1 MKKLFTLLLTVSLLA
16 DVFASSELFVRIRK
30 NGNFIVS
37 VNNQTIQ
44 NNSSIFRFFDLNTGY
59 CTITVRENSWNNM
72 IVFQQSVPIRNGYRY
87 VAEIS
92 PRYGMR
98 LIARY
103 PFVQANWYLDN
114 VNTNVQRP
122 FYYGN
127 PNYNNNNG
135 WYNKTKNN
143 SKDDQDDA
151 GWYNNNWNSDDVYV
165 DDNEDWN
172 GSWNNGNGQNN
183 NANSNSGWYNPND
196 NNSGWQNPNQQNQNQ
211 NGYGNGQYYGSYNYG
226 NKTAMS
232 EAELQTLLTTMKG
245 VSFEEKMIP
254 PPPPPGLMTPMKLM
268 FPCTKICKLM
278 VPLVSVGKLVRSNLP
293 NDRLAVPPSHL
304 GEPGPQVN
312 MQRPLASARAQAG
325 FPSAASAVPVIR

>member
-16 DVFASSELFVRIRK
+16 DMFASSELFVRIRK

-114 VNTNVQRP
+114 VNTNVQKP

-127 PNYNNNNG
+127 PYNNGNHNG
-135 WYNKTKNN
+135 WYNKNKNN
-143 SKDDQDDA
+143 QENDDDA
-151 GWYNNNWNSDDVYV
+151 DWYNNNWNSDDVYI
-165 DDNEDWN
+165 DDNENWN
-172 GSWNNGNGQNN
+172 GNWNNGNGQNN

-196 NNSGWQNPNQQNQNQ
+196 NNGGWQNQNQQNQNQ
-211 NGYGNGQYYGSYNYG
+211 NGYGNGQYYGNNSYS

-232 EAELQTLLTTMKG
+232 DAELQTLLTTMKG
-245 VSFEEKMIP
+245 VSFEEKMIDVAKSATKNRWVTTQQVRQM
-254 PPPPPGLMTPMKLM
+254 LDLFSFEKNKLDLAKYLYD
-268 FPCTKICKLM
+268 FSSDKNNYYT
-278 VPLVSVGKLVRSNLP
+278 LVSAFNF
-293 NDRLAVPPSHL
+293 
-304 GEPGPQVN
+304 
-312 MQRPLASARAQAG
+312 SANQKELTDY
-325 FPSAASAVPVIR
+325 IKNHK

>member
-114 VNTNVQRP
+114 VNTNVQKP

-127 PNYNNNNG
+127 PYNNGNHNG
-135 WYNKTKNN
+135 WYNKNKNN
-143 SKDDQDDA
+143 QENDDDA
-151 GWYNNNWNSDDVYV
+151 GWYNNNWNSDDVYI
-165 DDNEDWN
+165 DDNENWN
-172 GSWNNGNGQNN
+172 GNWNNGNGQNN

-196 NNSGWQNPNQQNQNQ
+196 NNGGWQNPNQQNQNQ
-211 NGYGNGQYYGSYNYG
+211 NGYGNGQYYGNNSYS

-232 EAELQTLLTTMKG
+232 DAELQTLLTTMKG
-245 VSFEEKMIP
+245 VSFEEKMIDVAKSATKNRWVTTQQVRQM
-254 PPPPPGLMTPMKLM
+254 LDLFSFEKNKLDLAKYLYD
-268 FPCTKICKLM
+268 FSSDKNNYYT
-278 VPLVSVGKLVRSNLP
+278 LVSAFNF
-293 NDRLAVPPSHL
+293 
-304 GEPGPQVN
+304 
-312 MQRPLASARAQAG
+312 SANQKELTDY
-325 FPSAASAVPVIR
+325 IKNHK

>member
-114 VNTNVQRP
+114 VNTNVQKP

-127 PNYNNNNG
+127 PYNNGNHNG
-135 WYNKTKNN
+135 WYNKNKNN
-143 SKDDQDDA
+143 QENDDDA
-151 GWYNNNWNSDDVYV
+151 GWYNNNWNSDDVYI
-165 DDNEDWN
+165 DDNENWN
-172 GSWNNGNGQNN
+172 GNWNNGNGQNN

-196 NNSGWQNPNQQNQNQ
+196 NNGGWQNQNQQNQNQ
-211 NGYGNGQYYGSYNYG
+211 NGYGNGQYYGNNSYS

-232 EAELQTLLTTMKG
+232 DAELQTLITTMKG
-245 VSFEEKMIP
+245 VSFEEKMIDVAKSATKNRWVTTQQVRQM
-254 PPPPPGLMTPMKLM
+254 LDLFSFEKNKLDLAKYLYD
-268 FPCTKICKLM
+268 FSSDKNNYYT
-278 VPLVSVGKLVRSNLP
+278 LVSAFNF
-293 NDRLAVPPSHL
+293 
-304 GEPGPQVN
+304 
-312 MQRPLASARAQAG
+312 SANQKELTDY
-325 FPSAASAVPVIR
+325 IKNHK

>member
-103 PFVQANWYLDN
+103 PFVQTNWYLDN
-114 VNTNVQRP
+114 VNTNVQKP

-127 PNYNNNNG
+127 PYNNGNHNG

-143 SKDDQDDA
+143 QGNDDDA

-172 GSWNNGNGQNN
+172 GSWNSGSGQSNQQPN
-183 NANSNSGWYNPND
+183 NSGWYNPND
-196 NNSGWQNPNQQNQNQ
+196 NNSSWQNPNQQNQNQ
-211 NGYGNGQYYGSYNYG
+211 NGYGNGQYYGNNNYG
-226 NKTAMS
+226 NKTTMS
-232 EAELQTLLTTMKG
+232 DAELQTLLTTMKG
-245 VSFEEKMIP
+245 VSFEEKMIDVAKSATKNRWVTTQQVRQM
-254 PPPPPGLMTPMKLM
+254 LDLFSFEKNKLDLAKYLYE
-268 FPCTKICKLM
+268 FSSDKNNYYT
-278 VPLVSVGKLVRSNLP
+278 LVSAFNFSSNQKELTDYLK
-293 NDRLAVPPSHL
+293 NHK
-304 GEPGPQVN
+304 
-312 MQRPLASARAQAG
+312 
-325 FPSAASAVPVIR
+325 

>member
-114 VNTNVQRP
+114 VNTNVQKP

-127 PNYNNNNG
+127 PYNNGNHNG
-135 WYNKTKNN
+135 WYNKNKNN
-143 SKDDQDDA
+143 QENDDDA
-151 GWYNNNWNSDDVYV
+151 GWYNNNWNSDDVYI
-165 DDNEDWN
+165 DDNENWN
-172 GSWNNGNGQNN
+172 GNWNNGNGQNN

-196 NNSGWQNPNQQNQNQ
+196 NNGGWQNPNQQNQNQ
-211 NGYGNGQYYGSYNYG
+211 NGYGNGQYYGNNSYS

-232 EAELQTLLTTMKG
+232 DAELQTLLTTMKG
-245 VSFEEKMIP
+245 VNFEEKMIDVAKSATKNRWVTTQQVRQM
-254 PPPPPGLMTPMKLM
+254 LDLFSFEKNKLDLAKYLYD
-268 FPCTKICKLM
+268 FSSDKNNYYT
-278 VPLVSVGKLVRSNLP
+278 LVSAFNF
-293 NDRLAVPPSHL
+293 
-304 GEPGPQVN
+304 
-312 MQRPLASARAQAG
+312 SANQKELTDY
-325 FPSAASAVPVIR
+325 IKNHK